1 MHFDPPLEKGTN
13 GPLLIQSVTLPK
25 LLASSIFIETPG
37 NTMWSMSQVKK
48 YNNITFRLKFFNLG
62 WF

>member
-1 MHFDPPLEKGTN
+1 MHFAPPPPLEKGTN

-37 NTMWSMSQVKK
+37 STMWSMSQVKK

-62 WF
+62 